1 MALRPD
7 CQHAKTLSSSLPPS
21 VCMAIIA
28 VSPII
33 SRSWCKGL
41 LATFGLLYSRHPQMK
56 GHSADLPFRR
66 VLPIAQLL
74 ICVIVLWPSRYF
86 LLWQVSQS
94 VREYLPARAQQ
105 QQSGPTI
112 NIEIPSLTPEQ
123 QKTAD
128 RAARMEDLRMA
139 VAPMLNLPVG
149 IIQLPYALAHSTPEG
164 KEWIPR
170 GMMFTTWRA
179 LSWPIFGV
187 FFWWLAGRGIDALR
201 AARKSI
207 LVPRITIP
215 ETIFAVIFLGIGVV
229 AIVGIL
235 TSTPDDRRDV
245 NFLAFLAGGFLW
257 GIIAAL
263 MIAAR
268 FLQWR
273 LKKRATP
280 PALA

>member
-1 MALRPD
+1 MKEQTAG
-7 CQHAKTLSSSLPPS
+7 LS
-21 VCMAIIA
+21 
-28 VSPII
+28 
-33 SRSWCKGL
+33 
-41 LATFGLLYSRHPQMK
+41 
-56 GHSADLPFRR
+56 FRR
-66 VLPIAQLL
+66 VLPVAQLL
-74 ICVIVLWPSRYF
+74 ICVIALWPSRYF

-94 VREYLPARAQQ
+94 VEEYLAARAQQ
-105 QQSGPTI
+105 QRSGPTI

-123 QKTAD
+123 QQAAD
-128 RAARMEDLRMA
+128 RAARVEDLRMA

-149 IIQLPYALAHSTPEG
+149 IVQLPYVLARPTPEG
-164 KEWIPR
+164 KEWVPR

-187 FFWWLAGRGIDALR
+187 FFWWLAGRGIDAFR

-215 ETIFAVIFLGIGVV
+215 ETVFAVIFLGIGV
-229 AIVGIL
+229 ATIVGIL

-263 MIAAR
+263 AIAAR

-273 LKKRATP
+273 LRKRATL